1 MLPHLLTNFE
11 IQKYYQNKSKFNGVY
26 LRNSLSKIKDELF
39 IKNLDEYE
47 SIGIHWMTFQVNDNN
62 VIYFDSFV
70 IGNIPKEIKKS
81 IGRTL
86 QRIFIG

>member
-47 SIGIHWMTFQVNDNN
+47 SIGTHWMNF
-62 VIYFDSFV
+62 
-70 IGNIPKEIKKS
+70 
-81 IGRTL
+81 
-86 QRIFIG
+86 